1 MIELTD
7 VRKSYGAI
15 QALQGLSLSVARG
28 EIFGLLGP
36 NGAGKSTAM
45 HVLVG
50 LLRPD
55 SGRVRVLDGAP
66 TDPAVRARIGIAPQ
80 SLALYEQLSGRENL
94 AFYARLYGLKGRT
107 LDAALDAALDFVRL
121 ADRQHDRTV
130 TYSGGMQRRL
140 NIACAIVHSPELVL
154 LDEPT
159 VGVDPQSRNAIFDN
173 VLALRARGTTVLY
186 TTHYMEEAERLC
198 DRVGIV
204 DNGKLL
210 AIDTPPGLVQAHGG
224 KPRLLVRRNGT
235 EQHVE
240 TDDPL
245 ATLNALARE
254 APLDSFH
261 LERATL
267 EQVFLNLTG
276 RSLRD

>member
-7 VRKSYGAI
+7 VRKSYGATK
-15 QALQGLSLSVARG
+15 ALDGLSLSVARG

-55 SGRVRVLDGAP
+55 AGTVRVLGGDP
-66 TDPAVRARIGIAPQ
+66 TTAALRNRIGIAPQ
-80 SLALYEQLSGRENL
+80 SLALYEELTARENL
-94 AFYARLYGLKGRT
+94 AFYARLYGLSGRR
-107 LDAALDAALDFVRL
+107 LDDAIDGALDFVRL
-121 ADRQHDRTV
+121 TDRQHDRAV

-204 DNGKLL
+204 DHGKLL
-210 AIDTPPGLVQAHGG
+210 AIDTAPGLVHAHGG
-224 KPRLLVRRNGT
+224 KPRLFVRRNGS
-235 EQHVE
+235 EEEVA

>member
-55 SGRVRVLDGAP
+55 SGRVRVLDGEP

-80 SLALYEQLSGRENL
+80 SLALYEQLTGRENL
-94 AFYARLYGLKGRT
+94 AFYARLYGLRGRA

-121 ADRQHDRTV
+121 ADRQHDRAV

-210 AIDTPPGLVQAHGG
+210 AIDTPPALVQAHGG
-224 KPRLLVRRNGT
+224 KPRLLVRRNGD

>member
-1 MIELTD
+1 MIELGD
-7 VRKSYGAI
+7 VRKAYGAT
-15 QALQGLSLSVARG
+15 QALDGLTLSVAPG

-55 SGRVRVLDGAP
+55 SGSVRVLDG
-66 TDPAVRARIGIAPQ
+66 DPAAPSLRRRIGIAPQ
-80 SLALYEQLSGRENL
+80 SLALYEELSARENL
-94 AFYARLYGLKGRT
+94 LFYARLYGLSGRA
-107 LDAALDAALDFVRL
+107 LDAAVDAALDFVRL
-121 ADRQHDRTV
+121 AERQRDRVGTF
-130 TYSGGMQRRL
+130 SGGMQRRL
-140 NIACAIVHSPELVL
+140 NIACAIVHAPDLVL

-159 VGVDPQSRNAIFDN
+159 VGVDPQSRNAIFEN

-186 TTHYMEEAERLC
+186 TMHYMEEAERLC
-198 DRVGIV
+198 DRVGIM
-204 DNGKLL
+204 DHGRLL
-210 AIDTPPGLVQAHGG
+210 AVDTSPGLVRAHGG
-224 KPRLLVRRNGT
+224 RPRLVVRRNGSDDP
-235 EQHVE
+235 VE

-245 ATLNALARE
+245 ATLNALAR
-254 APLDSFH
+254 AGPLDSFH

>member
-7 VRKSYGAI
+7 VRKHYGATK
-15 QALQGLSLSVARG
+15 ALDGLTLSVARG

-55 SGRVRVLDGAP
+55 SGTVRVLDG
-66 TDPAVRARIGIAPQ
+66 DPASAPLRRRIGIAPQ
-80 SLALYEQLSGRENL
+80 TLALYEELSARENL
-94 AFYARLYGLKGRT
+94 VFYGRLYGLGGSV
-107 LDAALDAALDFVRL
+107 LDEAVRNALEFVRL
-121 ADRQHDRTV
+121 SDRQHDRV
-130 TYSGGMQRRL
+130 GTYSGGMQRRL

-198 DRVGIV
+198 DRVGIM
-204 DNGKLL
+204 DNGRLL
-210 AIDTPPGLVQAHGG
+210 AVDTTPGLVHAHGG

-235 EQHVE
+235 EQHVA

-261 LERATL
+261 LERSTL

>member
-1 MIELTD
+1 MIELVD
-7 VRKSYGAI
+7 VRKSYGAAN
-15 QALQGLSLSVARG
+15 ALAGLSLTVARG

-45 HVLVG
+45 HLLVG

-55 SGRVRVLDGAP
+55 SGTVRVLGG
-66 TDPAVRARIGIAPQ
+66 DPASAPLRRRIGIAPQ
-80 SLALYEQLSGRENL
+80 ALALYEELSARENL
-94 AFYARLYGLKGRT
+94 VFYARLYGLAGHA
-107 LDAALDAALDFVRL
+107 LDAAVDAALDFVRL
-121 ADRQHDRTV
+121 SDRQHGRV
-130 TYSGGMQRRL
+130 GTYSGGMQRRL

-198 DRVGIV
+198 DRVGIM
-204 DNGKLL
+204 DHGRLL
-210 AIDTPPGLVQAHGG
+210 AVDTTPALVQAHGG
-224 KPRLLVRRNGT
+224 KPRLIVRRNGT
-235 EQHVE
+235 EQHVA

-245 ATLNALARE
+245 ATLNSLARE
-254 APLDSFH
+254 APLESFH